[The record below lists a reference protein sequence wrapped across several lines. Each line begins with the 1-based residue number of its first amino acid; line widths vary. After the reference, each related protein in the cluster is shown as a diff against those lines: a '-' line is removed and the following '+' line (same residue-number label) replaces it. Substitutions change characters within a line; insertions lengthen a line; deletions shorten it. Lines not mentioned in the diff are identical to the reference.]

1 MRTLQTSMNTHLLF
15 TGVYAA
21 TKKVFA
27 ALAEPSAD
35 WLNKTVAMGAD
46 GAAVNLGHKGG
57 VIALLQQEA
66 GDFIVPFHC
75 VPHR

>member
-1 MRTLQTSMNTHLLF
+1 MRANCNTMLLF
-15 TGVYAA
+15 FIEVYAA
-21 TKKVFA
+21 TKKAFA
-27 ALAEPSAD
+27 ALGEQGGD
-35 WLNKTVAMGAD
+35 WLEKTVATGAD

-75 VPHR
+75 MPHR